1 MRKIIVAG
9 GILTAV
15 ALVAGV
21 VVALAPPAVAQQG
34 RYTPF
39 LITEGLGSSIGVAV
53 RDSDADE
60 ARKAGT
66 NGVVVQEV
74 REGTPAARA
83 GVRTGDLIVDFDGE
97 RARSASQLTR
107 VVRET
112 APGRAVKMTIFR
124 DASRQTLD
132 ITPEARGADS
142 IASNIVANVRTAPGV
157 DGRNFAFDYLT
168 TFDNPFSRQR
178 LGVTVTQLSDQLAAY
193 FGVKQGVLVSE
204 VTSGSPAETAGVK
217 AGDIITTINSRA
229 VSTADD
235 VVREL
240 RAVAPGSGVEV
251 RVMRDRK
258 PLTLTAKLPEPT
270 RPPAVFSGRTI

>member
-1 MRKIIVAG
+1 MIVAG

-21 VVALAPPAVAQQG
+21 VVALAPSAAAQQG
-34 RYTPF
+34 RPF

-142 IASNIVANVRTAPGV
+142 IASNMVTSIRTAPGV
-157 DGRNFAFDYLT
+157 DGRNFAFDYL

-178 LGVTVTQLSDQLAAY
+178 LGVTVTQLSDQLATY

-235 VVREL
+235 VVREV
-240 RAVAPGSGVEV
+240 RAAAAGSGVEV

-258 PLTLTAKLPEPT
+258 ELTLKAKLPEPS

>member
-1 MRKIIVAG
+1 MRKMIVAG
-9 GILTAV
+9 GILAAV

-21 VVALAPPAVAQQG
+21 VVALAPSAVAQQG
-34 RYTPF
+34 RYSPF
-39 LITEGLGSSIGVAV
+39 LITEGRGSSIGVAV
-53 RDSDADE
+53 RDSDTDE
-60 ARKAGT
+60 AGKAGT

-112 APGRAVKMTIFR
+112 APGRAVKMTIVR
-124 DASRQTLD
+124 DGSRQTLD
-132 ITPEARGADS
+132 ITPEARGADN
-142 IASNIVANVRTAPGV
+142 IMSNIVANVRTAPGV

-168 TFDNPFSRQR
+168 LDGPFSRQR
-178 LGVTVTQLSDQLAAY
+178 LGVTVTQLTDQLATY

-235 VVREL
+235 VVREV
-240 RAVAPGSGVEV
+240 RAAAPGSAVEV

-258 PLTLTAKLPEPT
+258 QLTLTAKVPEPS
-270 RPPAVFSGRTI
+270 RPPTVFSGRTI

>member
-1 MRKIIVAG
+1 MRKMIVAG
-9 GILTAV
+9 GILAAV

-21 VVALAPPAVAQQG
+21 VVALAPSAVAQQ
-34 RYTPF
+34 RRFSPF
-39 LITEGLGSSIGVAV
+39 LITEGPGSSIGIAV
-53 RDSDADE
+53 RDSDAGE
-60 ARKAGT
+60 AKKAGT

-112 APGRAVKMTIFR
+112 APGRAVKMTIVR

-142 IASNIVANVRTAPGV
+142 IASNIVADIRTVPGV
-157 DGRNFAFDYLT
+157 DGRDFAFDYLT
-168 TFDNPFSRQR
+168 GDNPFSRQR
-178 LGVTVTQLSDQLAAY
+178 LGVTVTQLTDQLATY
-193 FGVKQGVLVSE
+193 FGVKQGVLVSD
-204 VTSGSPAETAGVK
+204 VTSGSPASAAGVK
-217 AGDIITTINSRA
+217 AGDIITTINGRA

-235 VVREL
+235 VVREV
-240 RAVAPGSGVEV
+240 RAAAPGSGVEV

-258 PLTLTAKLPEPT
+258 EVTLTPKLPEPS
-270 RPPAVFSGRTI
+270 RPPTVFGGRTI

>member
-1 MRKIIVAG
+1 MRKTIVAG
-9 GILTAV
+9 GVLAAV

-21 VVALAPPAVAQQG
+21 VVALAPSAGAQQVA
-34 RYTPF
+34 RPF

-60 ARKAGT
+60 AKKAGT

-112 APGRAVKMTIFR
+112 APGRAVKMTIVR
-124 DASRQTLD
+124 DSSRQTLD

-142 IASNIVANVRTAPGV
+142 IASNIVANFRTLPNV

-168 TFDNPFSRQR
+168 SDNPFSRQR
-178 LGVTVTQLSDQLAAY
+178 FGVTVTQLTDQLATY
-193 FGVKQGVLVSE
+193 FGVKQGVLVSD
-204 VTSGSPAETAGVK
+204 VTSGSPASAAGVK
-217 AGDIITTINSRA
+217 AGDIITAINSRA

-235 VVREL
+235 VVREV
-240 RAVAPGSGVEV
+240 RAAAPGSSVEV

-258 PLTLTAKLPEPT
+258 ELTLTAKLPEPS
-270 RPPAVFSGRTI
+270 RPPAVYSGRTI